1 MYTQK
6 KRIHRKVPRKLH
18 NSSNCCISPRMKLQ
32 LDSLGNGS
40 RLVWALSS
48 EQISYIE
55 LYYNYTVE
63 PHLYKIK
70 TIRKLPHFITKTPAI
85 LKKLLKGAHKGNT
98 HIIGTLKKQDISVL
112 NNLGIAYTPVKY
124 AISTIPNY

>member
-1 MYTQK
+1 MYTQRK
-6 KRIHRKVPRKLH
+6 KNQRKVPRKLQ
-18 NSSNCCISPRMKLQ
+18 NSSNCCISPRMKMQ

-40 RLVWALSS
+40 RLVWSLSS

-55 LYYNYTVE
+55 LYYNYSVE

-70 TIRKLPHFITKTPAI
+70 TIRELPNFITKTPAI
-85 LKKLLKGAHKGNT
+85 LKKLLKGAHDGNS
-98 HIIGTLKKQDISVL
+98 HIIGPLKKQDISVL
-112 NNLGIAYTPVKY
+112 NKLGIAYTPVKY